1 MNRNIRKY
9 IVFSIVVLML
19 SACNFFEVPDN
30 GPIIKGV
37 QVENIDFTKDDYDAL
52 QQIFTLKNPLMKELV
67 YSYEKL
73 SEEVLLIGSQAE
85 LQKLCPDSVQ
95 VPVIDF
101 ERHCFIFALVATP
114 STQSEVRKVEL
125 YLQDTGE
132 ATLYTEI
139 LSTSMDGKVGLAMPY
154 AVFNLHADRIKNLK
168 ILSKNRFY

>member
-1 MNRNIRKY
+1 
-9 IVFSIVVLML
+9 ML

-52 QQIFTLKNPLMKELV
+52 QQIFTLKNPIMKELV

-101 ERHCFIFALVATP
+101 EHHCFIFALVA
-114 STQSEVRKVEL
+114 
-125 YLQDTGE
+125 
-132 ATLYTEI
+132 
-139 LSTSMDGKVGLAMPY
+139 
-154 AVFNLHADRIKNLK
+154 
-168 ILSKNRFY
+168 SKTKS